1 MDVLIIKKEKVMRC
15 PYYAINFFSRRKGFP
30 SKNESSGGMDLKHMI
45 CYLFIFHGFLFI
57 SSNHLSKICIKL
69 SPYQPATPYWQP
81 DFDITNSVDITNDSN
96 DNNYIN
102 NKSNDIAIKIKG
114 LQRMWYKKIIF
125 VYKDVSIC
133 K

>member
-1 MDVLIIKKEKVMRC
+1 MDVLVIKIEKVMRC
-15 PYYAINFFSRRKGFP
+15 PYHAINFFSRRKGFP

-69 SPYQPATPYWQP
+69 SPYQPATPYLQP
-81 DFDITNSVDITNDSN
+81 DFSVDITNDIN
-96 DNNYIN
+96 DNIYIN

-114 LQRMWYKKIIF
+114 LQRM
-125 VYKDVSIC
+125 
-133 K
+133 